1 MIKSMSSYSLADILS
16 EKMPGAI
23 AAGLLL
29 ACLFLLPH
37 VAPACGWWGDGESDA
52 DGEAVTVDSKGHTQT
67 DATPAAE
74 SPEALVH
81 QANHLRRFGASGY
94 AGALRLYR
102 QAAGSGYAPAQ
113 NNLGEMYERGFG
125 VSADIDKA
133 AQWYLI
139 AARQGEGHAQ
149 HSLGNML
156 IAGRGVKQD
165 ITEGINWLKKS
176 ARAGHASACA
186 DLARIYAKGQ
196 YLQRDNKQAIHWW
209 WEAERLGYPEAK
221 TQRQTLESL
230 LQDSATDN

>member
-1 MIKSMSSYSLADILS
+1 MSSYSVTDILS
-16 EKMPGAI
+16 EQAPSVI
-23 AAGLLL
+23 ATGLLL
-29 ACLFLLPH
+29 ACLLLLPH
-37 VAPACGWWGDGESDA
+37 IAPACGWWGDGENDA
-52 DGEAVTVDSKGHTQT
+52 DGEAVTVDSKGRILKG
-67 DATPAAE
+67 ATTAAD
-74 SPEALVH
+74 SPEALVR

-102 QAAGSGYAPAQ
+102 QAAASGYAPAQ

-133 AQWYLI
+133 AHWYLL

-209 WEAERLGYPEAK
+209 RQAERLGYPEAK
-221 TQRQTLESL
+221 TQRQALESL
-230 LQDSATDN
+230 PQHPATDN